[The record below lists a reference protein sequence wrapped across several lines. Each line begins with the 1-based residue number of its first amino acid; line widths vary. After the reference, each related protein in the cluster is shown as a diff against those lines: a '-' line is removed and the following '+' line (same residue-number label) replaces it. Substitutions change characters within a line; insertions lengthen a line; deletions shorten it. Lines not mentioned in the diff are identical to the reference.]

1 MLNERIRPLKD
12 FASKADMDTYVSEHI
27 FMYAGKGVK
36 SRFRIRRR
44 MIADVVD
51 TFGEDFRVSD
61 VEDDEL
67 NGWMTISA
75 TVNADSLVV
84 YAQSFAPDVIVLSPT
99 SVVDRV
105 KQNMIQALAMYD
117 ENARNA
123 NE

>member
-1 MLNERIRPLKD
+1 M
-12 FASKADMDTYVSEHI
+12 
-27 FMYAGKGVK
+27 
-36 SRFRIRRR
+36 
-44 MIADVVD
+44 
-51 TFGEDFRVSD
+51 
-61 VEDDEL
+61 